1 MFINTFFKDEIV
13 VKQENGENK
22 VEVTGQ
28 SVWGT
33 LKGLESFSQLIYSN
47 KENGYAVSGLFYLE
61 RNFALSVVN

>member
-1 MFINTFFKDEIV
+1 M
-13 VKQENGENK
+13 KQENGENK

-33 LKGLESFSQLIYSN
+33 LKGLESFTQLIYSN

-61 RNFALSVVN
+61 RNTEPKFF

>member
-1 MFINTFFKDEIV
+1 MKE
-13 VKQENGENK
+13 ENGENK

-33 LKGLESFSQLIYSN
+33 LKGLESFTQLIYSN
-47 KENGYAVSGLFYLE
+47 KENGYAVSGLIYLE